1 MVTGSQEREKS
12 PVRISLLGCGTV
24 GGGVLRLLAENKNF
38 LALRAGA
45 DIEITHVLVKSPNKP
60 RVAEC
65 KKEWITTDPEVI
77 FGDPSVDLVVEV
89 MGGEHPALDYIQ
101 RAIATGKGVVTANKL
116 LIAKHGPALVEQ
128 AIESRVD
135 LAFEAS
141 VGGGIPIIRTLR
153 EALASDSVASVHAIL
168 NGTCNYILTRM
179 REGSSFATALEQA
192 QQLGYA
198 EADPTLDVDGHDAAQ
213 KLVVMS
219 MLAFGASVEAQDIM
233 VEGIRGIE
241 EIDLQFADRF
251 GYRIKHLGIGY
262 DRGEQIELRVHP
274 ALVRKNSVLAN
285 VDGVL
290 NGVFV
295 EGRALGP
302 CLLVGRGAGDMP
314 TAVSVVADIVDVAR
328 SRIEGQPGLATRGI
342 QLKERA
348 VMPIESV
355 ETRYYLRFSVG
366 DHPGVLGH
374 IASALGAEGVSI
386 EQMVQEGR
394 ALEESGAVPVCIIT
408 HSCQEGAVRRA
419 VKAIQSKPF
428 LKGSP
433 QILRIEDV

>member
-1 MVTGSQEREKS
+1 
-12 PVRISLLGCGTV
+12 
-24 GGGVLRLLAENKNF
+24 
-38 LALRAGA
+38 
-45 DIEITHVLVKSPNKP
+45 
-60 RVAEC
+60 
-65 KKEWITTDPEVI
+65 
-77 FGDPSVDLVVEV
+77 
-89 MGGEHPALDYIQ
+89 
-101 RAIATGKGVVTANKL
+101 L

-408 HSCQEGAVRRA
+408 HSCLEGAVRRA

-433 QILRIEDV
+433 QILLIEDV